1 MQKMMLMLAV
11 FLGVSFSASAQKKSP
26 PAAVLAAFNQKFSN
40 VEELKWKLEKNG
52 EWEAEFEQEEVDMSA
67 NFSADGK
74 WVETETEIKA
84 SKLPASVLAA
94 VKGKRVREAARI
106 DRADGTTVYEAEIRR
121 NDFVYDSN
129 GNLISQGK
137 D

>member
-11 FLGVSFSASAQKKSP
+11 FLVVGFSASAQKKRP
-26 PAAVLAAFNQKFSN
+26 PAAVLTTFNEKFSN
-40 VEELKWKLEKNG
+40 VEELKWKKEKSG
-52 EWEAEFEQEEVDMSA
+52 EWEASFEQEEVDMSA

-74 WVETETEIKA
+74 WVETETEIKV
-84 SKLPASVLAA
+84 SNLPAPVLAA

-106 DRADGTTVYEAEIRR
+106 DRADGSTVYEAEIKR
-121 NDFVYDSN
+121 NDFLYDPN